1 MKWARFALA
10 ATIAAL
16 VLGAALL
23 LTERPASI
31 EDTTHQISAALRCP
45 TCQGISVAD
54 SPSPV
59 ARDMRD
65 RIASE
70 LRAGRSPAEI
80 EREFV
85 AVYGDWI
92 LLDPQPEGIGLLPW
106 AVPIVLS
113 AGGALGWLL
122 VVRRWTRPHYERSR
136 E

>member
-1 MKWARFALA
+1 MRWAGPAIA
-10 ATIAAL
+10 ATIVAL
-16 VLGAALL
+16 ALSAALL
-23 LTERPASI
+23 LTERPASV
-31 EDTTHQISAALRCP
+31 EDTTQQISTTLRCP

-65 RIASE
+65 RIAAE

-92 LLDPQPEGIGLLPW
+92 LLKPQPEGIGLVPW

-113 AGGALGWLL
+113 LGGALVCLL
-122 VVRRWTRPHYERSR
+122 VVRRWIRHRAPR
-136 E
+136 